1 MEISS
6 GNPLARSDRIARGL
20 IAAGIFAVLATI
32 FLVPPEN
39 VPFTACAFH
48 SLTGHSCLTCGLTR
62 SLHAISHGD
71 LITSLRHHVM
81 GPVIFIGALL
91 LFLVPAMEAIAGK
104 RKWLPLRG
112 RNAKI
117 IALHIAVFWLFY
129 WGVRIMSELV
139 AKAG

>member
-1 MEISS
+1 MEIVR
-6 GNPLARSDRIARGL
+6 GNTLTRSDRFARGL
-20 IAAGIFAVLATI
+20 IAAGILAALLTI
-32 FLVPPEN
+32 FVVPPEN
-39 VPFTACAFH
+39 LSLTTCAFH
-48 SLTGHSCLTCGLTR
+48 SLTGYSCLTCGLTR
-62 SLHAISHGD
+62 SLHAVSHGE

-91 LFLVPAMEAIAGK
+91 LFFVPAMEAIAGK

-129 WGVRIMSELV
+129 WGVRIMSELA
-139 AKAG
+139 AKTG